1 MNDNQKCA
9 DYLLS
14 KDLDRFMQEFKKKWQ
29 IYGCFKGRIKL
40 KNTSVSE
47 RNALEGILG
56 EKYQT
61 EVVTI
66 QVKAFV
72 NALEHSTF
80 QNLDLKEVLNLYF
93 REPVYTF
100 KESKESNQLS
110 LNAYFSSLE
119 KIDYPLFE
127 PRQQGP
133 DFLRRRAP
141 MLASGSPQSLT
152 PSSRHANRA

>member
-14 KDLDRFMQEFKKKWQ
+14 KDLDRFMQELKKKWQ
-29 IYGCFKGRIKL
+29 IYGCFKGRITL

-80 QNLDLKEVLNLYF
+80 QDLDLKEVLNLYF

-100 KESKESNQLS
+100 KESRENNQLS

-119 KIDYPLFE
+119 KIVKEVYKKRYCQSGFSN
-127 PRQQGP
+127 
-133 DFLRRRAP
+133 LRKRKMAHIN
-141 MLASGSPQSLT
+141 LC
-152 PSSRHANRA
+152 

>member
-14 KDLDRFMQEFKKKWQ
+14 KDLDRFMQELKKKWQ
-29 IYGCFKGRIKL
+29 IYGCFKGRITL

-80 QNLDLKEVLNLYF
+80 
-93 REPVYTF
+93 
-100 KESKESNQLS
+100 
-110 LNAYFSSLE
+110 
-119 KIDYPLFE
+119 
-127 PRQQGP
+127 
-133 DFLRRRAP
+133 
-141 MLASGSPQSLT
+141 
-152 PSSRHANRA
+152 